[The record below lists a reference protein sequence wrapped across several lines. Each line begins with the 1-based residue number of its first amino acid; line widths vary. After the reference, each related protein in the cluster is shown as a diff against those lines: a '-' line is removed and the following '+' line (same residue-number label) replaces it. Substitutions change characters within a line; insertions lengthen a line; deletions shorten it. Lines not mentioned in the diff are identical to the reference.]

1 MRSYTRYCLFM
12 SLLQF
17 RGRLSAS
24 SAKRNATARGG
35 GGPRFGRVE
44 RCLAGVLPYLPTWR
58 AVRRR
63 GELREQLV
71 VCWVPVRVLPGP
83 SQPSRGGAPPLSSC
97 RGRCGSV
104 CRCVVVL
111 CRGSSSMG
119 FSVQI
124 IRKVS
129 APDRYLC
136 GCALCAYAMVWA
148 V

>member
-1 MRSYTRYCLFM
+1 MH
-12 SLLQF
+12 LQPSETQQ
-17 RGRLSAS
+17 G
-24 SAKRNATARGG
+24 GG

-83 SQPSRGGAPPLSSC
+83 SQPCRGGAPSLSSC
-97 RGRCGSV
+97 RAGVGVSAG
-104 CRCVVVL
+104 VVVIV
-111 CRGSSSMG
+111 CRGSLSMVL
-119 FSVQI
+119 SAQEK
-124 IRKVS
+124 RKIS
-129 APDRYLC
+129 ALDLYLC
-136 GCALCAYAMVWA
+136 GCALCAYAVVWA